1 MRRVLAGS
9 TPALVEHAV
18 GPGGLS
24 APIVTALL
32 LEATQ
37 LVLGHRRARHAMHAR
52 KCAGSSKGTTTACA
66 TRPRGL
72 IVARL
77 QRKAPRLHVRHHDA
91 PTIAGEHDELRRQ
104 HALSERDADKR
115 PLGRR
120 VEVLLRLIGQG
131 HLGCAWRHVQLH
143 FVGNVHGR
151 SKPGVLRHHNDA
163 IKVCWVTLLKRG
175 RKYGRKYGRGWTG
188 GRWWLLG

>member
-1 MRRVLAGS
+1 M
-9 TPALVEHAV
+9 
-18 GPGGLS
+18 
-24 APIVTALL
+24 TALL

-120 VEVLLRLIGQG
+120 VEVLLLVGQS
-131 HLGCAWRHVQLH
+131 HLGCAWRHIQRQ
-143 FVGNVHGR
+143 FVGNVHSG
-151 SKPGVLRHHNDA
+151 SQTGVLIHENLCCLMLLQSGRRH
-163 IKVCWVTLLKRG
+163 R
-175 RKYGRKYGRGWTG
+175 RGWSG
-188 GRWWLLG
+188 RRWWLLGGRWMRRCWRGNVHLPRANAHITPPVNHQ